1 MKRKIIIILF
11 LFLTILPTNIFA
23 ISDTYFDEV
32 KEITGVETEDD
43 KINLYLFYGKECPH
57 C

>member
-32 KEITGVETEDD
+32 KEITGVEAKEG
-43 KINLYLFYGKECPH
+43 KINLYLFY
-57 C
+57 